1 MSSSRAIIL
10 ISFAILWVT
19 SLFAIALASPST
31 IEVDYDF
38 GFVNSYINAIADI
51 YHLIPSNVIL
61 VVAVISLLFVSRY
74 LFKL

>member
-38 GFVNSYINAIADI
+38 GFVNSYINVIADV

>member
-1 MSSSRAIIL
+1 MSSSRSVVL

-38 GFVNSYINAIADI
+38 GFVNPYVNMIGDI
-51 YHLIPSNVIL
+51 YNLIPPNVIL
-61 VVAVISLLFVSRY
+61 VVSVISLLFITRY
-74 LFKL
+74 LFRL

>member
-1 MSSSRAIIL
+1 MSSSRSIIL

-38 GFVNSYINAIADI
+38 GFVNPYVNTIGDI
-51 YHLIPSNVIL
+51 YNSIPPNATLAVS
-61 VVAVISLLFVSRY
+61 VISLLFITRY
-74 LFKL
+74 LFRL

>member
-1 MSSSRAIIL
+1 MPSSRSLIL

-31 IEVDYDF
+31 IDVDYDF
-38 GFVNSYINAIADI
+38 GFISSYDSMIGDV
-51 YHLIPSNVIL
+51 YYLIPPNVIL
-61 VVAVISLLFVSRY
+61 AVAVISLLFVSRF